1 MGKTILVPVK
11 AILIANQ
18 YAGFLERLFIS
29 FIGVSFLVRVGSIT
43 VDFVELPYF
52 LKAHQKVHIFEW

>member
-18 YAGFLERLFIS
+18 YAEFLERLFIS
-29 FIGVSFLVRVGSIT
+29 FFRVQFL
-43 VDFVELPYF
+43 
-52 LKAHQKVHIFEW
+52 